1 MTLLL
6 GETALPVA
14 QLGPDFLILKEPTR
28 QQPESHGILSL
39 TVDGVCEKIPVH
51 LPRGIESTN
60 RRVAIAER
68 DAAVLSPC

>member
-1 MTLLL
+1 MTLFL

-28 QQPESHGILSL
+28 QQPESNGILSL

-51 LPRGIESTN
+51 LPQGIQPAQ
-60 RRVAIAER
+60 RRVAIAEQA
-68 DAAVLSPC
+68 AAVLSPV